1 VRDAAIFVTHATA
14 VSAQPGGLQIC
25 TREYIETLRAAGL
38 DVALEIIEHD
48 RRLVTRARHRL
59 FPTPYPDQWRPS
71 AIDRI
76 VTAARQA
83 DARFVCLNLVNL
95 APLAT
100 ALRPRLSPATSLVLL
115 SHGLESVDFL
125 HTIPEG
131 SRSARLQRDLG
142 RRLVEERR
150 QRLAIEHVFCLTP
163 FEAEIERWLGA
174 RAVTWL
180 PRTIP
185 SRQPLAWRPDPA
197 RLGFV
202 GTLDHQ
208 PTRDGLERFLAA
220 FERVKPAG
228 VHVRVVGGPEL
239 AGRALAGRFQ
249 SIEYLGPLSD
259 HDLEREAATWSAFMH
274 PLFCWARGCSTKLA
288 SALAWQLPIATT
300 PAGARGYTWRDGT
313 LPMADAPDAF
323 ARLASELANPAAA
336 SRARQQVAA
345 IARSSPTVDEVG
357 QLIAG
362 ALGLTRIVAARA

>member
-1 VRDAAIFVTHATA
+1 MRNAAIFVTHATA

-100 ALRPRLSPATSLVLL
+100 ALRPYLSPTTSLVLL

-208 PTRDGLERFLAA
+208 
-220 FERVKPAG
+220 
-228 VHVRVVGGPEL
+228 
-239 AGRALAGRFQ
+239 
-249 SIEYLGPLSD
+249 
-259 HDLEREAATWSAFMH
+259 
-274 PLFCWARGCSTKLA
+274 
-288 SALAWQLPIATT
+288 
-300 PAGARGYTWRDGT
+300 
-313 LPMADAPDAF
+313 
-323 ARLASELANPAAA
+323 
-336 SRARQQVAA
+336 
-345 IARSSPTVDEVG
+345 
-357 QLIAG
+357 
-362 ALGLTRIVAARA
+362 